1 MWGFARKSDYGT
13 EATACE
19 TGLVYAAH
27 AKVCAVFICK
37 LEVIIMEQNNYLG
50 TEKVGVLLKQF
61 AIPCIFSL
69 IISCL
74 YNIVDQIFVGNGV
87 GYLGNA
93 ATGVIF
99 PVTVIGWGVSLLFGD
114 GAAADLSVSFGKN
127 ETQDI
132 HTSVGNSILCSFL
145 CGVVIIAV
153 SYLCGDNLLRLIG
166 ATDANLSLAHD
177 YGFIIYA
184 MMPFA
189 LVQNTLAS
197 IIRADGSPRYAMC
210 AMLVGAVIN
219 IIGDPVAIFVLGLG
233 IKGAAYA
240 TILGQFVSFMICL
253 FYLTKS
259 RTFKISLKSFRPN
272 TGILKRVIALGTS
285 SFLTQLSIVII
296 TVINNI
302 LLVKYGAA
310 SVYGADIPLAAFVV
324 IMKLFQIVLN
334 IAIGIA
340 AGAQPIVGYNY
351 GARQFDRVQEL
362 LKLII
367 KWTVIVCVVCTILFE
382 AFPLVFIKMF
392 GADGELY
399 TQFAV
404 LCLRIYLSLIIFT
417 CVQKVCAIFLQ
428 SIGHA
433 KSAAPLSILR
443 DVLLIIFSLIVPV
456 FSGVTGIFW
465 AAPLAD
471 VIAIVITGS
480 VMTGLWRTLEQE
492 KHQIQKKTNVQTIQ
506 ASSPGVIITIAREH
520 GTAGKQIGQLVAQK
534 LNIPCYYKEMTAI
547 AAKESGLA
555 GEFISNIN
563 SDENSVMRELYL
575 STSVIQQAIIAQ
587 DKVIKMIAE
596 AGSCVIVGR
605 SADYVLRHRKDLVR
619 IFIYAPKD
627 YRTKKVMEMY
637 GDTWDEG
644 KKNIERSDA
653 ARAAYYR
660 NISGKKWGDPH
671 QYELC
676 IDSSIGVQKCVDVI
690 TRYVSGK
697 NNRTP
702 AGK

>member
-1 MWGFARKSDYGT
+1 
-13 EATACE
+13 
-19 TGLVYAAH
+19 
-27 AKVCAVFICK
+27 
-37 LEVIIMEQNNYLG
+37 MEQNNYLG
-50 TEKVGVLLKQF
+50 TEKVGTLLRQF

-74 YNIVDQIFVGNGV
+74 YNIVDQIFVGNGI

-99 PVTVIGWGVSLLFGD
+99 PITVIGWGISLLFGD
-114 GAAADLSVSFGKN
+114 GAAAHLSVSSGKN

-132 HTSVGNSILCSFL
+132 HSGVGNSMLCSFL
-145 CGVVIIAV
+145 CGVVLVAI
-153 SYLCGDNLLRLIG
+153 SYLLGDNLLLLIG
-166 ATDANLSLAHD
+166 ATEANLSLAHD
-177 YGFIIYA
+177 YGFIIYF
-184 MMPFA
+184 MMPIA
-189 LVQNTLAS
+189 LAQNTLAS

-210 AMLVGAVIN
+210 AMLVGAIIN
-219 IIGDPVAIFVLGLG
+219 IIGDPLAIFVLNLG

-240 TILGQFVSFMICL
+240 TILGQFVSFIICVL
-253 FYLTKS
+253 YLHKS
-259 RTFKISLKSFRPN
+259 KTFKISFKSFLPN
-272 TGILKRVIALGTS
+272 TLILKRIITLGAS

-296 TVINNI
+296 TIINNI

-334 IAIGIA
+334 VAIGIA

-351 GARQFDRVQEL
+351 GAGNYSRVQQL

-367 KWTVIVCVVCTILFE
+367 KWTVIVCVICTILFE
-382 AFPLVFIKMF
+382 TFPLLFIKMF

-433 KSAAPLSILR
+433 KTAAPLSILR
-443 DVLLIIFSLIVPV
+443 DMLLIIFSLILPI
-456 FSGVTGIFW
+456 FDGVTGIFW
-465 AAPLAD
+465 AAPIAD
-471 VIAIVITGS
+471 IIAIAITCV
-480 VMTGLWRTLEQE
+480 VMVQLWKSLEQE
-492 KHQIQKKTNVQTIQ
+492 KQQIQPKVSFKAIQT
-506 ASSPGVIITIAREH
+506 SSPGAIITIAREH
-520 GTAGKQIGQLVAQK
+520 GTAGKYIGQLVAEK

-555 GEFISNIN
+555 NEFISNIN
-563 SDENSVMRELYL
+563 SDENAVMRELYL
-575 STSVIQQAIIAQ
+575 STNVIQQAIIAQ

-596 AGSCVIVGR
+596 AGSCVIIGR
-605 SADYVLRHRKDLVR
+605 SADYVLRHNKNLVR
-619 IFIYAPKD
+619 IFIHAPKK
-627 YRTKKVMEMY
+627 YRIKKVMEMY
-637 GDTWDEG
+637 GDTYEEG
-644 KKNIERSDA
+644 RKNVERSDA
-653 ARAAYYR
+653 ARAAYYK

-671 QYELC
+671 QYDLC
-676 IDSSIGVQKCVDVI
+676 IDSSMGTEKCVDI
-690 TRYVSGK
+690 IIEYVSK
-697 NNRTP
+697 KITS
-702 AGK
+702 

>member
-1 MWGFARKSDYGT
+1 MK
-13 EATACE
+13 
-19 TGLVYAAH
+19 
-27 AKVCAVFICK
+27 
-37 LEVIIMEQNNYLG
+37 QNNYLG
-50 TEKVGVLLKQF
+50 TEKVGVLLRQF

-99 PVTVIGWGVSLLFGD
+99 PITVIGWGVSLFFGD

-132 HTSVGNSILCSFL
+132 HSSVGNSILCSFL
-145 CGVVIIAV
+145 CGIVVIAV
-153 SYLCGDNLLRLIG
+153 SYLWGDNLLRLIG

-177 YGFIIYA
+177 YGFIIYS

-210 AMLVGAVIN
+210 AMLAGAVIN
-219 IIGDPVAIFVLGLG
+219 IIGDPVAIFILDLG

-240 TILGQFVSFMICL
+240 TILGQFVSFIICVL
-253 FYLTKS
+253 YLTKS
-259 RTFKISLKSFRPN
+259 KTFKISLKSFRPN
-272 TGILKRVIALGTS
+272 TGILKRVMALGTS

-310 SVYGADIPLAAFVV
+310 SVYGEDVPLAAFVV

-351 GARQFDRVQEL
+351 GARQFGRVQEL

-367 KWTVIVCVVCTILFE
+367 KWTVIVCLICTILFE
-382 AFPLVFIKMF
+382 AFPLFFIKMF

-404 LCLRIYLSLIIFT
+404 FCLRIYLSLIIFT

-433 KSAAPLSILR
+433 KAAAPLSILR
-443 DVLLIIFSLIVPV
+443 DVLLIIFSLTVPIWN
-456 FSGVTGIFW
+456 GVTGIFW
-465 AAPLAD
+465 AAPIAD
-471 VIAIVITGS
+471 VIAVSITGI
-480 VMTGLWRTLEQE
+480 VMIRLWKSIEQE
-492 KHQIQKKTNVQTIQ
+492 KQKPHPETVGQTIQ

-534 LNIPCYYKEMTAI
+534 LDIPCYYKELTAI

-555 GEFISNIN
+555 SEFISNIN
-563 SDENSVMRELYL
+563 SDENAVMRELYL
-575 STSVIQQAIIAQ
+575 STNVIQQAVIAQ

-605 SADYVLRHRKDLVR
+605 SADYVLRHEKNLVR
-619 IFIYAPKD
+619 IFIHAPKEF
-627 YRTKKVMEMY
+627 RIKKVMEMY
-637 GDTWDEG
+637 GDTWEEG
-644 KKNIERSDA
+644 KKNIERSDT
-653 ARAAYYR
+653 ARATYYK

-676 IDSSIGVQKCVDVI
+676 VDSSIGVQKCADVI
-690 TRYVSGK
+690 TEYVSK
-697 NNRTP
+697 
-702 AGK
+702 KKI